1 MSALNIS
8 QNLKIKQTL
17 SQKMIQSVGLL
28 QMNSQELSEYISE
41 LSLENPMVELESEA
55 PADEQEMRI
64 RKPSSGSGN

>member
-28 QMNSQELSEYISE
+28 QTVINERT
-41 LSLENPMVELESEA
+41 A
-55 PADEQEMRI
+55 PPDPE
-64 RKPSSGSGN
+64 

>member
-28 QMNSQELSEYISE
+28 QMSF
-41 LSLENPMVELESEA
+41 
-55 PADEQEMRI
+55 ADEF
-64 RKPSSGSGN
+64 PGAV

>member
-28 QMNSQELSEYISE
+28 QMNSQELSE
-41 LSLENPMVELESEA
+41 
-55 PADEQEMRI
+55 
-64 RKPSSGSGN
+64 